1 MIHTRVYFM
10 LLLFLA
16 MTPYAIAWLQLPS
29 WATSMYHFQWSPS
42 STDLIEDCS
51 DDSYGVEIRDITLT
65 PSFPEPGKELLIE
78 AEGIIK
84 EPIQDGA
91 YVQVTVKIGV
101 VTLIRRTFDLCE
113 EMQKNDVL
121 DCPVRQ
127 GPTKASIV
135 EPSSHD
141 HHIITKTVQL
151 PKEIPKGDFRVY
163 AQAYNYDDSDLACLK
178 AHVDFRKR
186 FA

>member
-1 MIHTRVYFM
+1 M
-10 LLLFLA
+10 
-16 MTPYAIAWLQLPS
+16 
-29 WATSMYHFQWSPS
+29 
-42 STDLIEDCS
+42 
-51 DDSYGVEIRDITLT
+51 EIRDITLT

-84 EPIQDGA
+84 DPIQEGA

-141 HHIITKTVQL
+141 HHIVLLYQNCCQPMIKYRS
-151 PKEIPKGDFRVY
+151 PKQFSCQR
-163 AQAYNYDDSDLACLK
+163 
-178 AHVDFRKR
+178 R
-186 FA
+186 FQR